1 MIWLDYLT
9 GWADEPG
16 SSGPVDQIRKI
27 EPPQNPQHKYLP
39 QWACNSYAKDDGL
52 FCNNKNDLNDCDNLS
67 VEHEF
72 DTYNISLRLC
82 GN

>member
-39 QWACNSYAKDDGL
+39 QWACNSYAKDDVL
-52 FCNNKNDLNDCDNLS
+52 FCNNKDALIEYDNMTIN
-67 VEHEF
+67 H
-72 DTYNISLRLC
+72 NIIKYYFIIKS
-82 GN
+82 